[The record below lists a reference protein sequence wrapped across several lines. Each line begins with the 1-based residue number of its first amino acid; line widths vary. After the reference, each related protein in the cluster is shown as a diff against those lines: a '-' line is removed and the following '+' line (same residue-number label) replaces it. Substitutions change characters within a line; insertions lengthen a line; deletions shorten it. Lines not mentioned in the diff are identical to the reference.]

1 MGFLERHKVIR
12 RTLMVWI
19 MGLITYT
26 TLAVFDGGEVSGGKA
41 AAYATCVGMLS
52 VILGIYFHKRHGE
65 DGDVH

>member
-1 MGFLERHKVIR
+1 
-12 RTLMVWI
+12 MVWI